1 VAECRRKIATGGAL
15 AASGRTF
22 AKGTANS
29 GKYDKSSGA
38 VARRSERSTFLSL
51 SAKTRLSQTQISTNR
66 PPVVPHKRASH
77 ERASDGRVSHGRVS
91 LGRVPH
97 GRAPHVRT

>member
-38 VARRSERSTFLSL
+38 VARRSERSLAAAAHSDLF
-51 SAKTRLSQTQISTNR
+51 IS
-66 PPVVPHKRASH
+66 
-77 ERASDGRVSHGRVS
+77 
-91 LGRVPH
+91 
-97 GRAPHVRT
+97 